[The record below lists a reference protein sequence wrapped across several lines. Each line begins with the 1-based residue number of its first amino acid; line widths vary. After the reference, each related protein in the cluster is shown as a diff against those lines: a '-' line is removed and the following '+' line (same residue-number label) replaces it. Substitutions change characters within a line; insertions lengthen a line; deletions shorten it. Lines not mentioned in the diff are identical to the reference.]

1 MTKPITLFAVAV
13 ATLLM
18 LLMPHSAYA
27 SGWNLTI
34 LPSNTFAQNTQYAHI
49 AITGSSNTLVL
60 LYADGHLI
68 EGSTPPYNYSLGNW
82 VAGTHNIT
90 AIDNATGARQS
101 DFLTILPAPGSGGT
115 ARIRNTTTVAIVN
128 TNTTKSLSLNA
139 VQSRILSAYGYALD
153 FEGVSGSLNIP
164 LWYMAEAVLLISAV
178 ILYVQKGKFQYP
190 LVLGMGI
197 FVVFIIMGV

>member
-27 SGWNLTI
+27 SGTWNLTI

-101 DFLTILPAPGSGGT
+101 DFLTILPPPGAGGT
-115 ARIRNTTTVAIVN
+115 PIYKRNTTVAIVKGI
-128 TNTTKSLSLNA
+128 NTTGGMNA

-153 FEGVSGSLNIP
+153 FEGVNGNLSIP

-178 ILYVQKGKFQYP
+178 ILYVRRCRFQYP
-190 LVLGMGI
+190 LVLGIGI
-197 FVVFIIMGV
+197 FVVFIILGV